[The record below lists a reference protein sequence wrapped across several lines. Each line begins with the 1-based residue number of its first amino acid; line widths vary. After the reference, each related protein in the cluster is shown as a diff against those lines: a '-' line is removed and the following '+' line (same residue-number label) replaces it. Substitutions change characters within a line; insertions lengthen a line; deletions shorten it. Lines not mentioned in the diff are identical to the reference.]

1 MDVRTRVG
9 CYAWI
14 ERDGAVLLSR
24 WRGMTLPDGRVA
36 RPGWTL
42 VGGGIEPGETPEQA
56 AVREVREESGY
67 AVRLTGVLTTD
78 AWSGVDDRDP
88 TGRRVWQAVRIVF
101 TARVESG
108 QLAVESEGSSDDVRW
123 VPLEE
128 LATLPCL
135 SLVDTA
141 WRAAGGPGLPEVAL
155 GVGPVDEAVVGR
167 MRSLVEQARE
177 ARVRRAPSRPAPA
190 GSEPDGGLD
199 GTPPGV
205 TVVAVDGPSGS
216 GKTVLARALARDLGA
231 PLLHMDD
238 LYPGWDGL
246 AASPALLAEQVL
258 EPLAR
263 GERAAYRRWDWHAGD
278 WANDPVEVPE
288 PPGGV
293 LVVEGCGSSVGPAG
307 EHAAVRV
314 WVDAEPALRMRRGV
328 ARDGEA
334 YRPHWERWAA
344 QEVRLFAADGT
355 RGRADL
361 VIDTS
366 PGAS

>member
-56 AVREVREESGY
+56 AVREVHEESGY

-88 TGRRVWQAVRIVF
+88 AGRRVWQAVRIVF
-101 TARVESG
+101 TAEVESG
-108 QLAVESEGSSDDVRW
+108 QLTVEEEGSSDDVAW
-123 VPLEE
+123 VPLGE

-141 WRAAGGPGLPEVAL
+141 WRAAGGPGLPETAL
-155 GVGPVDEAVVGR
+155 GVGPVDEATVGR
-167 MRSLVEQARE
+167 MRSLVERARQARAVPGE
-177 ARVRRAPSRPAPA
+177 PGPGETGVR
-190 GSEPDGGLD
+190 
-199 GTPPGV
+199 PGV

-246 AASPALLAEQVL
+246 AASPALLADQVL
-258 EPLAR
+258 DPLAR

-278 WANDPVEVPE
+278 WASDPVEVPE

-307 EHAAVRV
+307 ERAAVRV

-334 YRPHWERWAA
+334 FRPHWERWAA
-344 QEVRLFAADGT
+344 QEAQVFAADGT

-361 VIDTS
+361 VVDTS
-366 PGAS
+366 PGAG

>member
-24 WRGMTLPDGRVA
+24 WRGMSLPDGRVA

-56 AVREVREESGY
+56 AVREVQEESGY

-88 TGRRVWQAVRIVF
+88 AGQAVWQAVRIVF
-101 TARVESG
+101 TAEVESG
-108 QLAVESEGSSDDVRW
+108 ELAVESDGSSDDARW
-123 VPLEE
+123 VPLEA

-141 WRAAGGPGLPEVAL
+141 WRAAGGPGLPEAAL
-155 GVGPVDEAVVGR
+155 GFGPVDEGAVDR
-167 MRSLVEQARE
+167 MRGLVERARS
-177 ARVRRAPSRPAPA
+177 AASGDAA
-190 GSEPDGGLD
+190 GEGAGGTEQ
-199 GTPPGV
+199 GGATPGRV

-263 GERAAYRRWDWHAGD
+263 GERAAYRRWDWHASG
-278 WANDPVEVPE
+278 WATDPVEVPE
-288 PPGGV
+288 PTGGV

-314 WVDAEPALRMRRGV
+314 WVDAEPALRMRRGI
-328 ARDGEA
+328 ARDGEG

-344 QEVRLFAADGT
+344 QEERVFTADRT
-355 RGRADL
+355 RERADL

-366 PGAS
+366 PGVA

>member
-1 MDVRTRVG
+1 MG

-56 AVREVREESGY
+56 AVREVHEESGY

-78 AWSGVDDRDP
+78 AWSGLDDLDP
-88 TGRRVWQAVRIVF
+88 AGQTVWQAVRIVF
-101 TARVESG
+101 TAEVVGGRLTVETD
-108 QLAVESEGSSDDVRW
+108 GSSDDVRW

-128 LATLPCL
+128 LETLPCL

-141 WRAAGGPGLPEVAL
+141 WRAAGGAGLPDQALGFGVVDDREVARL
-155 GVGPVDEAVVGR
+155 RELVDRARGGEGR
-167 MRSLVEQARE
+167 T
-177 ARVRRAPSRPAPA
+177 APA
-190 GSEPDGGLD
+190 SGDA
-199 GTPPGV
+199 V

-246 AASPALLAEQVL
+246 AQASGLLAEQVL
-258 EPLAR
+258 EPLSR
-263 GERAAYRRWDWHAGD
+263 GERAAYRRWDWHADG
-278 WANDPVEVPE
+278 WAPEPVPVEVE
-288 PPGGV
+288 PGGV
-293 LVVEGCGSSVGPAG
+293 LVVEGCGSSVGPAA

-314 WVDAEPALRMRRGV
+314 WVEAEDGLRMRRGI
-328 ARDGEA
+328 ARDGETF
-334 YRPHWERWAA
+334 RPHWERWAA
-344 QEVRLFAADGT
+344 QEQQVFDAD
-355 RGRADL
+355 RPRERADL
-361 VIDTS
+361 VIDTTPDKPITPTSTDPSS
-366 PGAS
+366 PTNPTSP

>member
-56 AVREVREESGY
+56 AVREVGEESGY

-88 TGRRVWQAVRIVF
+88 TGQAVWQAVRVVF
-101 TARVESG
+101 TAEVESG
-108 QLAVESEGSSDDVRW
+108 ELTVETDGSSDDVRW

-128 LATLPCL
+128 LAALPCL

-155 GVGPVDEAVVGR
+155 GFGPVDEAAVGR
-167 MRSLVEQARE
+167 MRSLVERARA
-177 ARVRRAPSRPAPA
+177 ARVQGEAVRGEAAPR
-190 GSEPDGGLD
+190 
-199 GTPPGV
+199 PGV

-231 PLLHMDD
+231 PLVHMDD

-246 AASPALLAEQVL
+246 DAGPGLLAAQVL

-263 GERAAYRRWDWHAGD
+263 GERAAYRRWDWHASD
-278 WANDPVEVPE
+278 WAGEQVEVPD
-288 PPGGV
+288 PDGGV

-307 EHAAVRV
+307 ERAAVRV
-314 WVDAEPALRMRRGV
+314 WVDAEPALRMRRGI

-334 YRPHWERWAA
+334 YRPHWERWAE
-344 QEVRLFAADGT
+344 QEARLFAADRT
-355 RGRADL
+355 RDRADL
-361 VIDTS
+361 VVDTS
-366 PGAS
+366 PGAG